1 KAGGY
6 YTCTFPGDVKGD
18 AGSTHTD
25 TVTAVAKDDDG
36 SQVSDQARA
45 TVTVVDVKPSVLVAK
60 SAAPSSL
67 PEPGGTGTFTVTVTN
82 PANAV
87 ESIKLTNLVD
97 SVYGNLNGKG
107 SCDVPVDLKPGEHY
121 ACSFTG
127 PVTG

>member
-1 KAGGY
+1 PGTAEDLTLDSLNDDVYGDLNGKGNCQVPQTIAKAGGY

-36 SQVSDQARA
+36 SQVSDEAKA
-45 TVTVVDVKPSVLVAK
+45 TVTVVDVKPAVLVAK

-87 ESIKLTNLVD
+87 ESIK
-97 SVYGNLNGKG
+97 
-107 SCDVPVDLKPGEHY
+107 
-121 ACSFTG
+121 
-127 PVTG
+127 